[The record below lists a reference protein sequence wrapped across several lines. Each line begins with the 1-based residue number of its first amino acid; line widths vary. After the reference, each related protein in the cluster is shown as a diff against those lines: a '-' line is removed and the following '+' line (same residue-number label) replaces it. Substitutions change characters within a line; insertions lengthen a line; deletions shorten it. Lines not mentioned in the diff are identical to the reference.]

1 MTEDKRES
9 AVYGLVREF
18 STFCLYSCVAALAFI
33 GLVAVLGLTTFG
45 PEVWTHI
52 AGADGASLSERFD
65 HYLKY
70 LAIILASYVLYRA
83 LGKAELVAR
92 NLPRVSRGES
102 ADLCDERDYHPSEP
116 DR

>member
-83 LGKAELVAR
+83 LGKAEDT
-92 NLPRVSRGES
+92 ES
-102 ADLCDERDYHPSEP
+102 
-116 DR
+116 